1 MKGDLGKIEIG
12 YGLTLVE
19 AASGKAP
26 TRILLVND
34 GDMGWIGAEYTLDEE
49 SAKAVIAEFDK
60 NGVDVPIDHHHATK
74 HAEDDPGAV
83 QAEAAGWI
91 KRLEYVPG
99 EGLYA
104 HVEWTADGAKQI
116 EAKKFKYI
124 SPSLYVV
131 KETGKPILLH
141 SAALTNRPRTRGQRE
156 LLEAAEL
163 AVENIGRRNIM
174 DPKKLPGTIKLVAGQ
189 DDEGGDAMGMTPEGK
204 LFVQLQVALGLSD
217 DASPLEILTA
227 AVAAA
232 KKGEGD
238 EETVSEE
245 VATALGIDKG
255 SKIELVCAEI
265 SKLKAT
271 ADQAQPTADRLK
283 TLEEANAAREKSDKE
298 RAANELVQAQI
309 TAGKILPDATT
320 LVESSRKF
328 ALSDPEGFKAWAET
342 LPVICPPGELT
353 SANAPPPKGRA
364 AILAK
369 ATKEYKPGPLGL
381 SLTDSVNGELLAQG
395 QKGLT
400 DDERTK
406 LEEAA

>member
-1 MKGDLGKIEIG
+1 MRGDLGKIEIG

-49 SAKAVIAEFDK
+49 SAKAVIAEFEK

-91 KRLEYVPG
+91 KRLEYVKG

-163 AVENIGRRNIM
+163 EAEHIGRHDM

-189 DDEGGDAMGMTPEGK
+189 DDTEGDAMGMTPEGK
-204 LFVQLQVALGLSD
+204 LFVQLAVALGLGD
-217 DASPLEILTA
+217 EATPVDILTA
-227 AVAAA
+227 ALKEA
-232 KKGEGD
+232 KKGEGGK

-245 VATALGIDKG
+245 VATALGIDKS

-271 ADQAQPTADRLK
+271 ADQAKPAADRLK
-283 TLEEANAAREKSDKE
+283 TLEEANAARDKADKE
-298 RAANELVQAQI
+298 RAAEELVQAQI
-309 TAGKILPDATT
+309 AAGKILPDATK

-328 ALSDPEGFKAWAET
+328 ALSDPDGFKAWAET
-342 LPVICPPGELT
+342 LPVICPPGELVKGD
-353 SANAPPPKGRA
+353 APPPKGRA
-364 AILAK
+364 AIMAK
-369 ATKEYKPGPLGL
+369 AQKEYEPGPLGL
-381 SLTDSVNGELLAQG
+381 TLAESVNGELLAQG
-395 QKGLT
+395 QARLT
-400 DDERTK
+400 DEERAK
-406 LEEAA
+406 LEAA